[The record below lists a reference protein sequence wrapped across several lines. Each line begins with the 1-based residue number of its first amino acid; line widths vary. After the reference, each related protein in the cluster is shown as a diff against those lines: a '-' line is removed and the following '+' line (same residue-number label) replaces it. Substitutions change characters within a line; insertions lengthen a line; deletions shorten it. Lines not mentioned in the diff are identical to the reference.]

1 MKKLFLIL
9 GACGVAWYLYHHRVM
24 ANVLA
29 VFLELTVIF
38 FIIGSVIAFI
48 LKLPMLLDSFY
59 RVQIRKWQLRNP
71 NTFLVFSVKVVFWM
85 INLLLIPVY
94 LFTIM
99 VCGCLSSFLGGGA
112 GGGEYKP
119 RKRYNYQ
126 NEIRDL
132 EEKQVI
138 LRMRDR
144 KF

>member
-9 GACGVAWYLYHHRVM
+9 GACGVAWYLYHHRVT

-38 FIIGSVIAFI
+38 LIIGAVITFI
-48 LKLPMLLDSFY
+48 LKLPMLLDDFY
-59 RVQIRKWQLRNP
+59 REQIRKLQSGNP

-94 LFTIM
+94 LFTII
-99 VCGCLSSFLGGGA
+99 VCGCFSTFGGGGA
-112 GGGEYKP
+112 GGGDYKP
-119 RKRYNYQ
+119 RKGYNYQ